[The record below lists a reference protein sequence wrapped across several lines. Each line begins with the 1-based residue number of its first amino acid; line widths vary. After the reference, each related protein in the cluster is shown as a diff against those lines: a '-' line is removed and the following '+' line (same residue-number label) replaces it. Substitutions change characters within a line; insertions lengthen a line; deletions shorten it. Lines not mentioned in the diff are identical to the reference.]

1 MMPAHVTIHA
11 VRRYAER
18 ALKIPVSED
27 LDDVAAMHDL
37 EDRGIDLEAIRDR
50 LHRACDEAAERG
62 AVGVKFD
69 NVRARLR
76 DGTVTTVMEKCGPA
90 RVYGRSLQ

>member
-1 MMPAHVTIHA
+1 MMSATVTIHA

-18 ALKIPVSED
+18 ALRIPVPET

-37 EDRGIDLEAIRDR
+37 EGRGVDLDAIRDR
-50 LHRACDEAAERG
+50 LHRACDRAADQG
-62 AVGVKFD
+62 AIGVKFD

-76 DGTVTTVMEKCGPA
+76 DGTVTTVLEKCGPGH
-90 RVYGRSLQ
+90 VYGRALQ